1 MLTQFFSQ
9 FVQSSSWL
17 SIAMLAF
24 MHAALW
30 VGLDSVWARPLLL
43 AHLGLFML
51 WQPLW
56 RSGAKLSWGNSAL
69 ILILSLS
76 ALLWLN
82 WWVLAFWVSGLFAL
96 VGGRVFTFHSR
107 WQRTF
112 YLLLMT
118 YLLAVLL
125 LYIAPHLFGLA
136 DFHEVTSN
144 LLNFGLPLLLL
155 IMAVLPIER
164 DASDNV
170 QAMDFIYVLLLF
182 TLLILLI
189 LGSLA
194 FMTLGRVEYLVA
206 LLRTLFLLG
215 AALMVLGVLW
225 SPRLGF
231 SGLQA
236 SFSRYVL
243 SIGTPLEEWLKQ
255 IALAAQQEQN
265 PATFLEHAAN
275 YLIKMPSISG
285 ISWRCAEGHGDSG
298 VSSHYRVELGE
309 GDLVLT
315 LFTHKSI
322 SPTVLL
328 HMKLLVQVLG
338 HFYQAKRREQRLREM
353 TRQQTIY
360 ETGARLTH
368 DLKNMLQSLFALT
381 SVAQYDSAK
390 AQPILKSQLPILTQR
405 IESLLTKLKA
415 PGENEE
421 EITMPLSTW
430 WESVKQRH
438 QHRDIEWKF
447 EEGGEV
453 VGNLSG
459 SGGVGSAGSAVHK
472 ERSLTPTPLPKGE
485 GLNLKAA
492 AVSSPS
498 PTGITSDLPASGLS
512 RLASSSYRGV
522 GVRESLS
529 TESHQLGEY
538 APNPPSTANIQPIPA
553 PMFDCVL
560 DNLLENASNKRL
572 RESGIRIKVSLTAAP
587 FNLQVQD
594 TGSAVPESVARSL
607 LRTVVPSEDG
617 LGVGMYQAARWA
629 QQMGYRLSLKKNFE
643 GNVRFEMRFQ
653 PVDATSWLNRSAGV
667 S

>member
-9 FVQSSSWL
+9 FVQSSRWL

-24 MHAALW
+24 LHAALW
-30 VGLDSVWARPLLL
+30 VGLDSVWSRPLLL

-56 RSGAKLSWGNSAL
+56 RSEAKLSWGNSAL
-69 ILILSLS
+69 ILVLSLS

-136 DFHEVTSN
+136 DFHEVTNN

-255 IALAAQQEQN
+255 IALAAQQEQD
-265 PATFLEHAAN
+265 PATFLEHATN

-285 ISWRCAEGHGDSG
+285 ISWRCAESHGDSG
-298 VSSHYRVELGE
+298 VSSHYRVELEE

-328 HMKLLVQVLG
+328 HMKLLIQVLG

-381 SVAQYDSAK
+381 SVAQHDSAK
-390 AQPILKSQLPILTQR
+390 AQPILKNQLPILTQR
-405 IESLLTKLKA
+405 IESLLNKLKA
-415 PGENEE
+415 PGEDEE
-421 EITMPLSTW
+421 EIKMPLSTW

-447 EEGGEV
+447 EEG
-453 VGNLSG
+453 
-459 SGGVGSAGSAVHK
+459 
-472 ERSLTPTPLPKGE
+472 SLTR
-485 GLNLKAA
+485 AY
-492 AVSSPS
+492 AV
-498 PTGITSDLPASGLS
+498 GASAPYS
-512 RLASSSYRGV
+512 HAR
-522 GVRESLS
+522 VRESLS
-529 TESHQLGEY
+529 TESHQFDEH
-538 APNPPSTANIQPIPA
+538 APHPPNTAQPQLIPA
-553 PMFDCVL
+553 SMFDCVL

-572 RESGIRIKVSLTAAP
+572 RESGIRIKVSLTATP
-587 FNLQVQD
+587 FKLQVQD

-643 GNVRFEMRFQ
+643 GNVRFEMK
-653 PVDATSWLNRSAGV
+653 SA
-667 S
+667 

>member
-9 FVQSSSWL
+9 FVQSSRWL

-24 MHAALW
+24 LHAAFW
-30 VGLDSVWARPLLL
+30 MGIDSAWARPLLL

-56 RSGAKLSWGNSAL
+56 RSEARLSWGNSAL
-69 ILILSLS
+69 ILPLSLS

-107 WQRTF
+107 WQRAF
-112 YLLLMT
+112 YLFLMT

-125 LYIAPHLFGLA
+125 LYIAPHLFGLP
-136 DFHEVTSN
+136 DFHEVTNN
-144 LLNFGLPLLLL
+144 LLNFGLPFLLL

-170 QAMDFIYVLLLF
+170 QAVDFIYVLLLF

-265 PATFLEHAAN
+265 PATFLEHATN
-275 YLIKMPSISG
+275 YLIEMPSISG
-285 ISWRCAEGHGDSG
+285 ISWWCAEGHGDSG
-298 VSSHYRVELGE
+298 VSSHYRVELEE

-315 LFTHKSI
+315 LFTHKSV

-381 SVAQYDSAK
+381 SVAQHDSAK
-390 AQPILKSQLPILTQR
+390 AQPILKNQLPVLTQR
-405 IESLLTKLKA
+405 IESLLAKLKA
-415 PGENEE
+415 PGEDEE
-421 EITMPLSTW
+421 EIKMPLSTW
-430 WESVKQRH
+430 WESVKQRN
-438 QHRDIEWKF
+438 QHRDIEWVTGDGKTSPHP
-447 EEGGEV
+447 
-453 VGNLSG
+453 N
-459 SGGVGSAGSAVHK
+459 
-472 ERSLTPTPLPKGE
+472 PLPEGKGIR
-485 GLNLKAA
+485 
-492 AVSSPS
+492 AVGATSSPS
-498 PTGITSDLPASGLS
+498 PYG
-512 RLASSSYRGV
+512 RGV
-522 GVRESLS
+522 GVRETSS
-529 TESHQLGEY
+529 KPSPIHANTQL
-538 APNPPSTANIQPIPA
+538 IPA

-572 RESGIRIKVSLTAAP
+572 RESGIRIEVRLTAEP
-587 FNLQVQD
+587 LGLEVRD
-594 TGSAVPESVARSL
+594 TGSAVPKGIARNL

-629 QQMGYRLSLKKNFE
+629 QQMGYRLTLKENRE
-643 GNVRFEMRFQ
+643 GAVRFELK
-653 PVDATSWLNRSAGV
+653 PA
-667 S
+667 

>member
-1 MLTQFFSQ
+1 
-9 FVQSSSWL
+9 
-17 SIAMLAF
+17 MLALL
-24 MHAALW
+24 HGALW
-30 VGLDSVWARPLLL
+30 VGIDSTWARPLLL

-56 RSGAKLSWGNSAL
+56 RSEAKLSWGNSAY
-69 ILILSLS
+69 ILVLSLS
-76 ALLWLN
+76 ALFWLN
-82 WWVLAFWVSGLFAL
+82 WWVLAFWVSGMFAL

-107 WQRTF
+107 WQRAF
-112 YLLLMT
+112 YLLLMA

-125 LYIAPHLFGLA
+125 LYIAPHLFGLPE
-136 DFHEVTSN
+136 FQEITNS
-144 LLNFGLPLLLL
+144 LLEFGLPLLLL
-155 IMAVLPIER
+155 IMAALPIER

-170 QAMDFIYVLLLF
+170 QAVDFIYVLLLF

-215 AALMVLGVLW
+215 AALMVLGLLW
-225 SPRLGF
+225 SPRMGF

-265 PATFLEHAAN
+265 PATFLERATT
-275 YLIKMPSISG
+275 YLIEMPSISG
-285 ISWRCAEGHGDSG
+285 ISWLSEAGHGNSG
-298 VSSHYRVELGE
+298 VSSHFRVELAE
-309 GDLVLT
+309 EDLVLT
-315 LFTHKSI
+315 LFTHQHI

-328 HMKLLVQVLG
+328 HMKMLVQVLG

-381 SVAQYDSAK
+381 SVAQHDSAK
-390 AQPILKSQLPILTQR
+390 AQPILKTQLPVLTQR

-415 PGENEE
+415 PSEDAE
-421 EITMPLSTW
+421 EIKVPLSTW
-430 WESVKQRH
+430 WDGASQRH
-438 QHRDIEWKF
+438 QHRDIEWLAESVG
-447 EEGGEV
+447 EE
-453 VGNLSG
+453 
-459 SGGVGSAGSAVHK
+459 
-472 ERSLTPTPLPKGE
+472 
-485 GLNLKAA
+485 
-492 AVSSPS
+492 
-498 PTGITSDLPASGLS
+498 
-512 RLASSSYRGV
+512 
-522 GVRESLS
+522 
-529 TESHQLGEY
+529 
-538 APNPPSTANIQPIPA
+538 PIPA

-572 RESGIRIKVSLTAAP
+572 REPAIRIAVKVSASPLYIE
-587 FNLQVQD
+587 VSD
-594 TGSAVPESVARSL
+594 SGSAVSDNIARNL

-629 QQMGYRLSLKKNFE
+629 QQMGYRLILKENRQ
-643 GNVRFEMRFQ
+643 GAVRFELSQ
-653 PVDATSWLNRSAGV
+653 AK
-667 S
+667 

>member
-1 MLTQFFSQ
+1 MLTYFSSRR
-9 FVQSSSWL
+9 VQSSRWL
-17 SIAMLAF
+17 SIAMLALL
-24 MHAALW
+24 HAALW
-30 VGLDSVWARPLLL
+30 MGIESAWARPLLL

-56 RSGAKLSWGNSAL
+56 RSEVKLSWGNSAY
-69 ILILSLS
+69 IFILSLS
-76 ALLWLN
+76 ALFWLN

-118 YLLAVLL
+118 YLLGVLL
-125 LYIAPHLFGLA
+125 LYIAPQLFGLPE
-136 DFHEVTSN
+136 FQEVTNN
-144 LLNFGLPLLLL
+144 LLEVGLPLFLF

-170 QAMDFIYVLLLF
+170 QAVDFIYVLLLF

-194 FMTLGRVEYLVA
+194 FMTLEKVEYLVA

-215 AALMVLGVLW
+215 AALMVLGLLW
-225 SPRLGF
+225 SPRMGF

-265 PATFLEHAAN
+265 PATFLERATT
-275 YLIKMPSISG
+275 YLVEMPSISG
-285 ISWRCAEGHGDSG
+285 ISWLSEAGHGNSG
-298 VSSHYRVELGE
+298 VSSQYRVELVE
-309 GDLVLT
+309 EDLVLT
-315 LFTHKSI
+315 LFTHKTI

-328 HMKLLVQVLG
+328 HMRLLVQVLG

-381 SVAQYDSAK
+381 SVAQHDSAK
-390 AQPILKSQLPILTQR
+390 AQPILKNQLPILTQR

-415 PGENEE
+415 PGEDAED
-421 EITMPLSTW
+421 IKMPLSTW
-430 WESVKQRH
+430 WESTCQRH
-438 QHRDIEWKF
+438 QHRDIEWVAREVG
-447 EEGGEV
+447 EE
-453 VGNLSG
+453 
-459 SGGVGSAGSAVHK
+459 
-472 ERSLTPTPLPKGE
+472 
-485 GLNLKAA
+485 
-492 AVSSPS
+492 
-498 PTGITSDLPASGLS
+498 
-512 RLASSSYRGV
+512 
-522 GVRESLS
+522 
-529 TESHQLGEY
+529 
-538 APNPPSTANIQPIPA
+538 PIPA
-553 PMFDCVL
+553 PLFDCVL
-560 DNLLENASNKRL
+560 DNLLENASNKRQ
-572 RESGIRIKVSLTAAP
+572 REPDVRIAVTLSSAP
-587 FNLQVQD
+587 LYIEVRD
-594 TGSAVPESVARSL
+594 TGSAVPEGVARNL

-629 QQMGYRLSLKKNFE
+629 QQMGYQLILKENRE
-643 GNVRFEMRFQ
+643 GAVRFELSQ
-653 PVDATSWLNRSAGV
+653 AK
-667 S
+667 